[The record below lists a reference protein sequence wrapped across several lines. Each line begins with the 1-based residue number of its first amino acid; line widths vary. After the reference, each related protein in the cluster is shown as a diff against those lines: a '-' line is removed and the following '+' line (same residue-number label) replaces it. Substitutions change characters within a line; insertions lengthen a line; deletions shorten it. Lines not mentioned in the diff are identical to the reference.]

1 MAVYSLRESGINM
14 DSIESIPCKYDNM
27 LEASYAIIAESEA
40 NYANIMKA
48 VGIAE
53 LAVFEESGQE
63 MIYEAA
69 DVKGFFG
76 KVKDFFVNLMKKVKG
91 LFEKFFAMIN
101 SYAKTDK
108 EFVNKYRKQLLTVNT
123 KDFSFK
129 GFKFKIKECLANKLS
144 IDNCNNRGLEFLNG
158 KAKGKVTFGD
168 STASITSNDK
178 TELEN
183 IIKAVEDSDF
193 NDYLRAAMI
202 ESNSSLTASE
212 FSKEIFE
219 MLRDGEDSK
228 VEIEDVNVSSLLSDI
243 LSTKETKKNADKA
256 FKEINDSIKKK
267 IKMTEALEKDLLKGV
282 GTKTDNK
289 NASKADQENILSLQI
304 RVASKATQCLK
315 DEQMLLQTINGQILQ
330 AIKQQN
336 RQAKSV
342 CVSLLNYKPKNEG
355 FGYDE
360 YEGLDDIIGE
370 NFLSGVK
377 LV

>member
-1 MAVYSLRESGINM
+1 MAIYSLRESGINM

-101 SYAKTDK
+101 SYAKSDK
-108 EFVNKYRKQLLTVNT
+108 EFVNKYRKQLLAVNT
-123 KDFSFK
+123 RDFSFK
-129 GFKFKIKECLANKLS
+129 GFKFTIDQVKIREYNTNGTNFINDTFNSMTIGTDKADIKENMDKES
-144 IDNCNNRGLEFLNG
+144 IEAD
-158 KAKGKVTFGD
+158 
-168 STASITSNDK
+168 
-178 TELEN
+178 
-183 IIKAVEDSDF
+183 IKKVEDSDF
-193 NDYLRAAMI
+193 SDKMRGKILGA
-202 ESNSSLTASE
+202 SSDLTASE

-219 MLRDGEDSK
+219 KLRDGEDTK
-228 VEIEDVNVSSLLSDI
+228 TEQENVNISTFLNDI
-243 LSTKETKKNADKA
+243 LSTKETKKTADRV
-256 FKEINDSIKKK
+256 FKEINTTIKDK
-267 IKMTEALEKDLLKGV
+267 IKATDSLEKNLLKKV
-282 GTKTDNK
+282 GTSEGKD
-289 NASKADQENILSLQI
+289 KADQENLLNLQI
-304 RVASKATQCLK
+304 RVANKATQCLK
-315 DEQMLLQTINGQILQ
+315 DEQMMLQTINGQILQ

-355 FGYDE
+355 FDYDE

>member
-1 MAVYSLRESGINM
+1 MAVYSLRESSINI

-101 SYAKTDK
+101 SYAKSDK
-108 EFVNKYRKQLLTVNT
+108 EFVNKYRKQLLAVNT
-123 KDFSFK
+123 RDFSFK
-129 GFKFKIKECLANKLS
+129 GFKFTIDQVKIKEYDQSGTTFINETFSTMNISKDKAEIK
-144 IDNCNNRGLEFLNG
+144 DNMKKEDLE
-158 KAKGKVTFGD
+158 AD
-168 STASITSNDK
+168 
-178 TELEN
+178 
-183 IIKAVEDSDF
+183 IKKVEDSDF
-193 NDYLRAAMI
+193 SDKMRGKLIGA
-202 ESNSSLTASE
+202 NSDLTASE

-219 MLRDGEDSK
+219 KLRDGEDTK
-228 VEIEDVNVSSLLSDI
+228 TEQENVNVSTFLNDI
-243 LSTKETKKNADKA
+243 LSTKETKKTADRA
-256 FKEINDSIKKK
+256 FKEINTSIKDKLK
-267 IKMTEALEKDLLKGV
+267 ATESLEKDLLKKV
-282 GTKTDNK
+282 GTSEGKD
-289 NASKADQENILSLQI
+289 KADQENLLSLQI

-315 DEQMLLQTINGQILQ
+315 DEQMMLQTINGQILQ

-355 FGYDE
+355 FDYDE

>member
-63 MIYEAA
+63 MIYESS

-101 SYAKTDK
+101 SYAKSDK
-108 EFVNKYRKQLLTVNT
+108 EFVNKYRKQLLAVNT
-123 KDFSFK
+123 RDFSFK
-129 GFKFKIKECLANKLS
+129 GFKFTIDQVKIKEY
-144 IDNCNNRGLEFLNG
+144 DENG
-158 KAKGKVTFGD
+158 KDFINATFD
-168 STASITSNDK
+168 SMNITENNANIKENMDKESIEAD
-178 TELEN
+178 
-183 IIKAVEDSDF
+183 IKKVEDSDF
-193 NDYLRAAMI
+193 SDKMRGKILGA
-202 ESNSSLTASE
+202 SSDLTASE

-219 MLRDGEDSK
+219 KLRDGEDTK
-228 VEIEDVNVSSLLSDI
+228 TEQENVNISTFLNDI
-243 LSTKETKKNADKA
+243 LSTKETKKTADRV
-256 FKEINDSIKKK
+256 FKEINTAIKDK
-267 IKMTEALEKDLLKGV
+267 IKATDSLEKSLLKKV
-282 GTKTDNK
+282 GTSGGEGK
-289 NASKADQENILSLQI
+289 AKADRENLLSLQI

-315 DEQMLLQTINGQILQ
+315 DEQMMLQTINGQILQ

>member
-69 DVKGFFG
+69 DIKGFFG

-101 SYAKTDK
+101 SYAKSDK
-108 EFVNKYRKQLLTVNT
+108 EFVNKYRKQLLAVNT
-123 KDFSFK
+123 KDFTFK
-129 GFKFKIKECLANKLS
+129 GFKFTIENINMDTCDSRGYDYILSKMKSIVLAP
-144 IDNCNNRGLEFLNG
+144 G
-158 KAKGKVTFGD
+158 KA
-168 STASITSNDK
+168 SIKPGADK
-178 TELEN
+178 ADLEES
-183 IIKAVEDSDF
+183 IKAVEDSDF
-193 NDYLRAAMI
+193 NDYLRGKMLN
-202 ESNSSLTASE
+202 NSGSLTSSE

-219 MLRDGEDSK
+219 KLRDGEDSK
-228 VEIEDVNVSSLLSDI
+228 TEQEDVNVSTLLSNI
-243 LSTKETKKNADKA
+243 LSTKESKKNADA
-256 FKEINDSIKKK
+256 IFKKINDSLKNK
-267 IKMTEALEKDLLKGV
+267 IKTTEALEKDLLSAQGKATG
-282 GTKTDNK
+282 DNK
-289 NASKADQENILSLQI
+289 IENENLIGLRI
-304 RVASKATQCLK
+304 RVASKVTQCLK

-330 AIKQQN
+330 AIKQKN

>member
-101 SYAKTDK
+101 SYAKSDK
-108 EFVNKYRKQLLTVNT
+108 EFVNKYRKQLLAVNT
-123 KDFSFK
+123 RDFSFK
-129 GFKFKIKECLANKLS
+129 GFKFTIDQVKIKEY
-144 IDNCNNRGLEFLNG
+144 DENG
-158 KAKGKVTFGD
+158 KDFINATFD
-168 STASITSNDK
+168 SMNITENNANIKENMDKESIEAD
-178 TELEN
+178 
-183 IIKAVEDSDF
+183 IKKVEDSDF
-193 NDYLRAAMI
+193 SDKMRGKILGA
-202 ESNSSLTASE
+202 SSDLTASE

-219 MLRDGEDSK
+219 KLRDGEDTK
-228 VEIEDVNVSSLLSDI
+228 TEQENVNISTFLNDI
-243 LSTKETKKNADKA
+243 LSTKETKKTADRV
-256 FKEINDSIKKK
+256 FKEINTAIKDK
-267 IKMTEALEKDLLKGV
+267 IKATDSLEKSLLKKV
-282 GTKTDNK
+282 GT
-289 NASKADQENILSLQI
+289 SGGEGKADRENLLSLQI

-315 DEQMLLQTINGQILQ
+315 DEQMMLQTINGQILQ